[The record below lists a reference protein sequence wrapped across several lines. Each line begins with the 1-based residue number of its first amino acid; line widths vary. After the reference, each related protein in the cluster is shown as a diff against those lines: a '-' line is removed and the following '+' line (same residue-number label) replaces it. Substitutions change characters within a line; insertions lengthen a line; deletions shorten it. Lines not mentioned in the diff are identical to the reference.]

1 MDNEFFYRIFKK
13 LLWLRIPL
21 AFVTAIFVIVM
32 GVFFK
37 YLEMD
42 FNKNAVKTLATITA
56 YNDYGYPILSYN
68 VGEKEYTVS
77 SRSLFSN
84 SQVGDKVE
92 IRYHKNNP
100 TYIETGENALFE
112 ISIWM
117 IVIGA
122 VGALFIALVFFKR

>member
-1 MDNEFFYRIFKK
+1 MVKDSFGFCNCYFCNSNGC
-13 LLWLRIPL
+13 
-21 AFVTAIFVIVM
+21 V
-32 GVFFK
+32 FK

>member
-1 MDNEFFYRIFKK
+1 
-13 LLWLRIPL
+13 
-21 AFVTAIFVIVM
+21 M

-68 VGEKEYTVS
+68 VGEKEYTVI
-77 SRSLFSN
+77 SRSQISS
-84 SQVGDKVE
+84 SQVGQNIE
-92 IRYHKNNP
+92 IKYHKNNP

-112 ISIWM
+112 ISLWM
-117 IVIGA
+117 IVL
-122 VGALFIALVFFKR
+122 GALGAFFIALVFFKR

>member
-42 FNKNAVKTLATITA
+42 FNNNAVKTSATIIA

-68 VGEKEYTVS
+68 VGEIEYKIY
-77 SRSLFSN
+77 SRSQISN
-84 SQVGDKVE
+84 SQVGQNIE
-92 IRYHKNNP
+92 IKYHKNNP

-112 ISIWM
+112 ISLWM
-117 IVIGA
+117 IVLG
-122 VGALFIALVFFKR
+122 VLGALFIALVFFKR

>member
-1 MDNEFFYRIFKK
+1 MGNEFFYRIFKK
-13 LLWLRIPL
+13 LLWLRVPL

-77 SRSLFSN
+77 SRSLITN

-92 IRYHKNNP
+92 IKYHKNNP
-100 TYIETGENALFE
+100 TYIESGENALFE

-117 IVIGA
+117 IVIGT